1 MVTMFPQVKHT
12 QMNHYGCVCFH
23 LIFTVQEHILFAALH
38 AAITS
43 ARHEIHVEIQYY
55 GVS

>member
-23 LIFTVQEHILFAALH
+23 LILTVQEHILFAALH

-43 ARHEIHVEIQYY
+43 AQREIHVEIQ
-55 GVS
+55 